1 MKKLLNLLLAIIAT
15 TALAQNDIDVLRYS
29 RGGVGGDA
37 RFMALG
43 GSMGALGANLST
55 INYNPA
61 GIAIYRKGEFNMSA
75 GMRFAG
81 VDAQHYGT
89 TTRDLKT
96 NLFLGTFG
104 FASAWEEASPYKDET
119 SKKKF
124 KNWSRRHS
132 IGMSYNKIV
141 NFNQNINIAGNT
153 YQKTIVD
160 DFLSSAQ
167 TYMPNQLSPFYE
179 GMAFN
184 TYLIDTFPGTLNEYG
199 TYFYTDKSYSQN
211 KILNIKGSMNEYSL
225 AYGYAKDNKTYFGGS
240 LGIIS
245 GKWNYTSI
253 YSESDFGDS
262 TEYFKSLELT
272 DVVQTRGIG
281 VNLKLGVISRLSES
295 FRVGAYVHTP
305 SAIALND
312 NYNSEMVVRYDSL
325 FGVNSP
331 TINDSSGS
339 GSFRYRIN
347 TPMKAGASIAYL
359 YEKLLAINIDAEY
372 INYQQGT
379 ISSRDYVYTDVNNEI
394 RKKYNSTF
402 NFRAGV
408 ELNTKPIVFR
418 LGYASYGSPFGDILS
433 GMNVK
438 SSYSGGIGIR
448 KDEKK
453 FFDIAVVFDRY
464 NEEYYIYGPKNI
476 DASRLNYKTTQI
488 VFTYGIK
495 F

>member
-1 MKKLLNLLLAIIAT
+1 MRSLLYLLFVVIAT
-15 TALAQNDIDVLRYS
+15 TTVAQNDIDVLRYS
-29 RGGVGGDA
+29 RNGVGGDA
-37 RFMALG
+37 RFIALG
-43 GSMGALGANLST
+43 GGMGALGANLST

-61 GIAIYRKGEFNMSA
+61 GIALYRKGEFNMSA
-75 GMRFAG
+75 GMRFGG

-89 TTRDLKT
+89 TTRDMKT

-104 FASAWEEASPYKDET
+104 FASAWEEPSPYKDET

-124 KNWSRRHS
+124 KNWSRRHC
-132 IGMSYNKIV
+132 IGMTYNKLAS
-141 NFNQNINIAGNT
+141 FNQNINISGNVHK
-153 YQKTIVD
+153 KTIID

-167 TYMPNQLSPFYE
+167 TYTPDQLSYFYE
-179 GMAFN
+179 GLAFN

-199 TYFYTDKSYSQN
+199 TYFYTDKTYSQN
-211 KILNIKGSMNEYSL
+211 KILNVKGGMNEYSL

-245 GKWNYTSI
+245 AKWNYTSI

-272 DVVQTRGIG
+272 DVIQTRGIG
-281 VNLKLGVISRLSES
+281 INLKLGVISRISES

-312 NYNSEMVVRYDSL
+312 NYDTKLFVRYDSL
-325 FGVNSP
+325 FGYSNLSM
-331 TINDSSGS
+331 NDSSGP
-339 GSFRYRIN
+339 GSFRYKIN
-347 TPMKAGASIAYL
+347 TPMRVGASAAYL
-359 YEKLLAINIDAEY
+359 YEKLLAFNVDAEY
-372 INYQQGT
+372 INYQQGS

-402 NFRAGV
+402 NFRAGL

-418 LGYASYGSPFGDILS
+418 LGYASYGSPFGDLLS
-433 GMNVK
+433 GMNIK
-438 SSYSGGIGIR
+438 NSYSGGIGIR

-464 NEEYYIYGPKNI
+464 NEDYYIYGPKNI